1 MREPWRVA
9 RSVTSLL
16 VLTALMVWADLGV
29 SSLGLKVALLVFGT
43 VVFSVFLV
51 ESRLLSPNRP
61 RQLHGTFSL
70 RDRPWWTFGAVLLV
84 VGIIAI
90 PAVLIG
96 AIGQTGVTPIP
107 RSWWDVVWI
116 IGVVLV
122 AGLLVWVATRFSG
135 AKVVGPIGQSLGK
148 SGRKGLPA
156 QQRATSEGLNDSPAR
171 ADAVVVPALV
181 LLLVARLEV
190 ALGPEFGVATDESGH
205 SIVVTHQGSACRVDL
220 PFGRFRL
227 LPVAEAVCLT
237 CRYTLGGVQQFVSA
251 SLGYDWPHD
260 APGAGDQQPSFN
272 GRATP
277 TVTERDGLVML
288 EWRTKGDTVL
298 ALSPIAL
305 SDLFGPITL

>member
-1 MREPWRVA
+1 MAAASTPARVQAPQPQSDPNHAASRPSTSAPADTPEP
-9 RSVTSLL
+9 
-16 VLTALMVWADLGV
+16 
-29 SSLGLKVALLVFGT
+29 
-43 VVFSVFLV
+43 
-51 ESRLLSPNRP
+51 
-61 RQLHGTFSL
+61 
-70 RDRPWWTFGAVLLV
+70 
-84 VGIIAI
+84 
-90 PAVLIG
+90 
-96 AIGQTGVTPIP
+96 
-107 RSWWDVVWI
+107 
-116 IGVVLV
+116 
-122 AGLLVWVATRFSG
+122 
-135 AKVVGPIGQSLGK
+135 K
-148 SGRKGLPA
+148 S
-156 QQRATSEGLNDSPAR
+156 QSEGVAAHPSSKFR
-171 ADAVVVPALV
+171 KYITPALV